1 MPAETWLL
9 LLGMAHGLLHALDA
23 DHILAVSAVAVGDNS
38 AKSKMLRTAA
48 LWGLGHGGALFLL
61 TLLALG
67 FGWAI
72 PDSVSR
78 TAEILVGAILITL
91 GMAIAWQL
99 FRGRIRISRHSH
111 DHLRPHT
118 HIHRHNHGKK
128 GDHRPVLV
136 GIVHGVAGS
145 APFLGVL
152 PLLIKQQFLLAGV
165 YIGLFSLCVAL
176 AMCLFGGLLGA
187 LVRFFDSRYRLFFAY
202 FQALLATQAIAMG
215 GYWIAQAV

>member
-23 DHILAVSAVAVGDNS
+23 DHILAVSAVAVGDKRG
-38 AKSKMLRTAA
+38 KSTILRTAA
-48 LWGLGHGGALFLL
+48 LWGLGHGGSLFFL
-61 TLLALG
+61 TLVASG

-72 PDSVSR
+72 PVSLSLS
-78 TAEILVGAILITL
+78 AEILVGVILITVGGAL
-91 GMAIAWQL
+91 AWQL
-99 FRGRIRISRHSH
+99 VRGHIRISRHSH
-111 DHLRPHT
+111 DDLPAHT
-118 HIHRHNHGKK
+118 HIHRHNHSKK

-136 GIVHGVAGS
+136 GVVHGVAGS
-145 APFLGVL
+145 APILGVL
-152 PLLIKQQFLLAGV
+152 PLLIKEQFLLAGV

-176 AMCLFGGLLGA
+176 AMCVFGGLLGA